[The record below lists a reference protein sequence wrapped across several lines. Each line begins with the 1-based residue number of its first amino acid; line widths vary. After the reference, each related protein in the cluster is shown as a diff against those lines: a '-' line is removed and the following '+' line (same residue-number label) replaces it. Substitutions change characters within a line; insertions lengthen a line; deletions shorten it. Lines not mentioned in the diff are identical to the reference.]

1 MNSELIT
8 DLRAF
13 FTFIF
18 HFVKRRLEVVIAIFN
33 DFKDLIVAFLVIKR
47 GRYVRSF
54 THTTLISVI
63 LISIILV
70 PFAASSLPSR
80 AAQINGQ
87 TENMVLDINNTTPKE
102 EINPYTSV
110 SEKPRS
116 TIIIY
121 KIQPGDTLSTIADK
135 FGISINTIK
144 WENKLTSNS
153 IHIGQKLRILPVTG
167 IAHRVTQGETIYSI
181 AKKYHTSPQA
191 IIDFPFN
198 YFKDEDNFTLEVGQL
213 LIVPDGVPPKAKKVI
228 LERIDR
234 FKNTIHIPKGIFLW
248 PTTGVITQRYHWYH
262 QAIDIANPSGP
273 QVRAAASGKVVLA
286 GWTRTHGGYGLH
298 IKIDHLNGYQTLYAH
313 LRKLYVKPG
322 QQVVKGQVIGLM
334 GSTGRSTG
342 THLHFEIR
350 YKGRKLNPLS
360 FYK

>member
-1 MNSELIT
+1 MTDQWKEFSSFLNFLANFIWRRIEVLIT
-8 DLRAF
+8 
-13 FTFIF
+13 TF
-18 HFVKRRLEVVIAIFN
+18 N
-33 DFKDLIVAFLVIKR
+33 TFKDVLVSLLMEKR

-70 PFAASSLPSR
+70 PFAASSIPSR
-80 AAQINGQ
+80 AAPNTSQPV
-87 TENMVLDINNTTPKE
+87 NMVLDINGTTPKE
-102 EINPYTSV
+102 EINPYTTV
-110 SEKPRS
+110 SDKPRS
-116 TIIIY
+116 TIIVY
-121 KIQPGDTLSTIADK
+121 QVQPGDTLSTIADK
-135 FGISINTIK
+135 FGISVNTIK
-144 WENKLTSNS
+144 WENKLKSNA

-167 IAHRVTQGETIYSI
+167 IAHRVTKGETIYSI

-198 YFKDEDNFTLEVGQL
+198 YFKDEDKFTLEVGQL
-213 LIVPDGVPPKAKKVI
+213 LIVPDGVPPKAKKII
-228 LERIDR
+228 LEKIDR
-234 FKNTIHIPKGIFLW
+234 FKNYTHIPKGIFLW

-262 QAIDIANPSGP
+262 QAIDIGNPAGP
-273 QVRAAASGKVVLA
+273 PVRAVASGKVVLA

-298 IKIDHLNGYQTLYAH
+298 VKIDHFNGYQTLYAH

-322 QQVVKGQVIGLM
+322 QTVQKGQIIGLM

-350 YKGRKLNPLS
+350 YKGRKLNPLN